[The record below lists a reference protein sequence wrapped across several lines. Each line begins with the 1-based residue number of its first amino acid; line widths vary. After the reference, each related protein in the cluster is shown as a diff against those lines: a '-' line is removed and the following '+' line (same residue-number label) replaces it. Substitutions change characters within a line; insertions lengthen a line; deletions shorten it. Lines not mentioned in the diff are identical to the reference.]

1 MADFD
6 YKERERNGKENNV
19 AQEWLMIKQL
29 IVDSLSWLLYICIWA
44 YVCVCGCIWGWVIKS
59 VAWQKY

>member
-29 IVDSLSWLLYICIWA
+29 IVDSLS
-44 YVCVCGCIWGWVIKS
+44 
-59 VAWQKY
+59 